1 MAPED
6 EFLRRDN
13 QRDMSEDL
21 SVLAAGGDGKG
32 DGDGGGEGG
41 AGPLAAVDCA
51 ESRARV

>member
-1 MAPED
+1 
-6 EFLRRDN
+6 
-13 QRDMSEDL
+13 MSEDL

-41 AGPLAAVDCA
+41 AGPLDAVDCA